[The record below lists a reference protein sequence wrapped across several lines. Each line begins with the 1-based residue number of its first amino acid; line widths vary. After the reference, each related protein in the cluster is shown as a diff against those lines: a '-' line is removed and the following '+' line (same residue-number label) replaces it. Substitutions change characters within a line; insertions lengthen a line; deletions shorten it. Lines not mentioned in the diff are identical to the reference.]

1 MPQKNS
7 KCGSLCGLKSS
18 LKNLDQK
25 QKEREAY
32 DSAIKD
38 QLENNIIKE
47 VTDTEI
53 NNSSNEFC
61 TTHRVV
67 IRYSTEST
75 KLCVFYNASV
85 NSEPRFL
92 LNDCL
97 EKAPPLQDK

>member
-1 MPQKNS
+1 MRQGSFEGKTTYPRKIAN
-7 KCGSLCGLKSS
+7 GSLCGLKSS

-25 QKEREAY
+25 QEEREAY

-38 QLENNIIKE
+38 QLESNIIKE

-67 IRYSTEST
+67 IR
-75 KLCVFYNASV
+75 
-85 NSEPRFL
+85 
-92 LNDCL
+92 
-97 EKAPPLQDK
+97 

>member
-1 MPQKNS
+1 M
-7 KCGSLCGLKSS
+7 
-18 LKNLDQK
+18 DQK

-67 IRYSTEST
+67 IR
-75 KLCVFYNASV
+75 
-85 NSEPRFL
+85 
-92 LNDCL
+92 
-97 EKAPPLQDK
+97 

>member
-1 MPQKNS
+1 MFEKFKKQLNRSKEGWCEAGVLWRENNIPQKNS

-25 QKEREAY
+25 QEEREAY

-38 QLENNIIKE
+38 QLESNIIKE

-67 IRYSTEST
+67 IR
-75 KLCVFYNASV
+75 
-85 NSEPRFL
+85 
-92 LNDCL
+92 
-97 EKAPPLQDK
+97 